1 MTHTQPKPVFWIV
14 RDTTDNVLTARSGE
28 TVRITRA
35 EVIAYT
41 GYSDGAGHFQEGYNP
56 NNISGNPADL
66 VITGPD
72 DVLKYRLGSIIWDA
86 RIELAKA
93 SGLAADPNAMP
104 SADIQEVDDIEYGT
118 KGTKWTF
125 DAEIG
130 IWQNP

>member
-1 MTHTQPKPVFWIV
+1 MTETKRKPVFWIV
-14 RDTTDNVLTARSGE
+14 RDTTDNMF
-28 TVRITRA
+28 TVRFGEQVRIRRP

-41 GYSDGAGHFQEGYNP
+41 GYSDGTGHFQEGYNP

-86 RIELAKA
+86 RIELVKT

-104 SADIQEVDDIEYGT
+104 SPDIQEVDDIEYGT
-118 KGTKWTF
+118 KGTKWSF
-125 DAEIG
+125 NAEIG
-130 IWQNP
+130 IWQ

>member
-1 MTHTQPKPVFWIV
+1 MTDTNRKPVFWIV
-14 RDTTDNVLTARSGE
+14 RDTTDNVLTARLGE

-41 GYSDGAGHFQEGYNP
+41 EYSDGTGYFKDGYSP

-66 VITGPD
+66 DISGPD

-93 SGLAADPNAMP
+93 NGLAADPNAMP
-104 SADIQEVDDIEYGT
+104 SADIQEVDDIEYGI
-118 KGTKWTF
+118 KGTKWIF

-130 IWQNP
+130 IWQ